1 MFCVVSY
8 RNWVLQA
15 KLEEKEGPEVEDAK
29 KTVAD
34 VEMQFPTEDAWFLS
48 ILWVLFG
55 VCSKNG

>member
-29 KTVAD
+29 KTVAE
-34 VEMQFPTEDAWFLS
+34 VEKQFPTEDAWSSHQWVSVWCVFLE
-48 ILWVLFG
+48 W
-55 VCSKNG
+55 